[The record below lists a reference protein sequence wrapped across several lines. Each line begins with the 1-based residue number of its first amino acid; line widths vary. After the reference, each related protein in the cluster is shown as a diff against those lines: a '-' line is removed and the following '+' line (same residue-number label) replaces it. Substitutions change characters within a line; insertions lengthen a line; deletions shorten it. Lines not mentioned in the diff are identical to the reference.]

1 MAKKR
6 SDGLDD
12 LTGVPGNESFR
23 RGLSEGLAVAE
34 GEGACLS
41 VAMVDID
48 FFKKINDEEGAA
60 VGDAVLKA
68 VADHLAVAVEEKGTV
83 YRRGGDEFALLM
95 PGVEK
100 EEAFLLLE
108 EARRTFE
115 GARDLQVGGEKV
127 SLQVSVSVGLA
138 SYPDDGAG
146 DQELVRKADDA
157 VFRAKSGG
165 RNKVCLARDE
175 RMVTK
180 TSHYTQGQLE
190 RLSKLSGEEGVGD
203 AMLLREA
210 LDDLL
215 RKYESRGRNGHRRHG
230 GRARAG
236 AKRREGGR
244 GRGGRRAGA
253 DGSPA
258 EAGSDAPARKGRGRG
273 RRRDG
278 KA

>member
-1 MAKKR
+1 MAKN
-6 SDGLDD
+6 DANGLDD

-23 RGLSEGLAVAE
+23 TALSEGLAAAE
-34 GEGACLS
+34 GEGACFS

-48 FFKKINDEEGAA
+48 FFKKINDENGAA

-68 VADHLAVAVEEKGTV
+68 VADHLTGAVAKKGVV
-83 YRRGGDEFALLM
+83 YRRGGDEFALLL

-115 GARDLQVGGEKV
+115 GERDLQVGGEKV
-127 SLQVSVSVGLA
+127 SLPVSVSAGIA
-138 SYPDDGAG
+138 SWPDDGAG
-146 DQELVRKADDA
+146 DQDILRKADDA

-203 AMLLREA
+203 AMLLREG

-215 RKYESRGRNGHRRHG
+215 RKYESRGRNGRRGHR
-230 GRARAG
+230 AAAG
-236 AKRREGGR
+236 AKRRKGR
-244 GRGGRRAGA
+244 GRRRAA
-253 DGSPA
+253 EEGSPP
-258 EAGSDAPARKGRGRG
+258 EGDSGGPGGPARGGRGRG